1 MLKKNV
7 IGGLVLLMALG
18 LAACAKVPQ
27 EQVNASQTAMDSA
40 KQAEAETY
48 ATDAYN
54 KAQDTMKQ
62 AQAEIAAQE
71 SKFFKSYKKAS
82 ELLTQAKTEADQA
95 ATEAAAGKE
104 KAKQDADATI
114 SAAQSALDAAEA
126 AVAGA
131 PKSKDRKA
139 DVEAMQS
146 DIETLKGVLAEAHT
160 AFDGGDYKGAK
171 AKAEQV
177 SNEAASI
184 QGDVAKAM
192 EKKGK
197 K

>member
-7 IGGLVLLMALG
+7 IGGLALLLVLG
-18 LAACAKVPQ
+18 LTACAKLPQ
-27 EQVNASQTAMDSA
+27 EQVTAAQSSMDAAKSADAS
-40 KQAEAETY
+40 TY
-48 ATDAYN
+48 APDALS
-54 KAQDTMKQ
+54 KAQASMDQ
-62 AQAEIAAQE
+62 ANAEIKAQE

-82 ELLTQAKTEADQA
+82 EMLAQAKADAEAA
-95 ATEAAAGKE
+95 ATAAAAGKE
-104 KAKQDADATI
+104 QAKQDSDAAI
-114 SAAQSALDAAEA
+114 AAAQTALDAAEQ

-146 DIETLKGVLAEAHT
+146 DVETLKGVLAEAHT
-160 AFDGGDYKGAK
+160 AYDGGDYKGAK

-184 QGDVAKAM
+184 QNDVAQAAA
-192 EKKGK
+192 KKGK
-197 K
+197 